1 VRVCTAFRGVSRA
14 TQCTLAGQVAAQ
26 VSACGVFLSESPP
39 RGYSAAMNN
48 EKPDT
53 TQSDSGPARAGDV
66 VSDPAKSDG
75 ASGDWSDEGGA
86 TPSGPADTGD
96 HTQ

>member
-1 VRVCTAFRGVSRA
+1 MSK
-14 TQCTLAGQVAAQ
+14 
-26 VSACGVFLSESPP
+26 
-39 RGYSAAMNN
+39 
-48 EKPDT
+48 EKPET
-53 TQSDSGPARAGDV
+53 AASDAGPEDANGDV
-66 VSDPAKSDG
+66 FSDPAKGDD

>member
-1 VRVCTAFRGVSRA
+1 VKA
-14 TQCTLAGQVAAQ
+14 VAA
-26 VSACGVFLSESPP
+26 
-39 RGYSAAMNN
+39 GYSVAMNK

-53 TQSDSGPARAGDV
+53 AETDSGPEGADDDV
-66 VSDPAKSDG
+66 VSDPAKDAG
-75 ASGDWSDEGGA
+75 GSGDWSDEGGA

>member
-1 VRVCTAFRGVSRA
+1 
-14 TQCTLAGQVAAQ
+14 
-26 VSACGVFLSESPP
+26 
-39 RGYSAAMNN
+39 MNKK
-48 EKPDT
+48 KPET
-53 TQSDSGPARAGDV
+53 SQSDSGPEGAGDDV

-75 ASGDWSDEGGA
+75 GSGDWSDEGGA

>member
-1 VRVCTAFRGVSRA
+1 V
-14 TQCTLAGQVAAQ
+14 
-26 VSACGVFLSESPP
+26 
-39 RGYSAAMNN
+39 NK
-48 EKPDT
+48 EKPET
-53 TQSDSGPARAGDV
+53 TESDSGPENADDDV
-66 VSDPAKSDG
+66 VSDPAKSAG